1 MTKLY
6 SVAATAAIVFSSS
19 EAFMQT
25 SSNVHNR
32 LSSPL
37 LKMSTESVNYVVT
50 GNNIEMTPSLNEY
63 VNKKLDKVVGKLSAS
78 GAVQECDVHLSVNK
92 NPKVSEGE

>member
-6 SVAATAAIVFSSS
+6 SVVTAAIMLSSA
-19 EAFMQT
+19 EAFMQPAISVQNHHSI
-25 SSNVHNR
+25 SS
-32 LSSPL
+32 LG
-37 LKMSTESVNYVVT
+37 MSTESVNYVVT

-92 NPKVSEGE
+92 NPKVS

>member
-1 MTKLY
+1 MPS
-6 SVAATAAIVFSSS
+6 SVNSHCSLA
-19 EAFMQT
+19 
-25 SSNVHNR
+25 
-32 LSSPL
+32 

-50 GNNIEMTPSLNEY
+50 GNNIEMTPSLNDY

-92 NPKVSEGE
+92 NPKVRRTSCKPILVLKWCNFADR

>member
-1 MTKLY
+1 
-6 SVAATAAIVFSSS
+6 
-19 EAFMQT
+19 MQPA
-25 SSNVHNR
+25 SNAKNH
-32 LSSPL
+32 LSFPS

-63 VNKKLDKVVGKLSAS
+63 VNKKLDKVIGKLSAS

-92 NPKVSEGE
+92 NPKVSTLG

>member
-6 SVAATAAIVFSSS
+6 SAVTAAIILSSG
-19 EAFMQT
+19 EAFMQQG
-25 SSNVHNR
+25 SGVHR
-32 LSSPL
+32 DVSFPSM
-37 LKMSTESVNYVVT
+37 KMSTESVNYVVT

-63 VNKKLDKVVGKLSAS
+63 VNKKLDKVVGKLSSS

-92 NPKVSEGE
+92 NPKVR